1 MKTIRNQKTGE
12 IKRLND
18 KEAHKVVTQQG
29 YLGWSYVPKTMW
41 KTEVRGSHT
50 KETPSKTK
58 ETKQKSNDTKTRKGV
73 SK

>member
-18 KEAHKVVTQQG
+18 KEAHKVVTQHA
-29 YLGWSYVPKTMW
+29 YLGWSYIPKNVW
-41 KTEVRGSHT
+41 KTDVRGPHT
-50 KETPSKTK
+50 KTTSAKSKEFK
-58 ETKQKSNDTKTRKGV
+58 PNSNDTKSRKNV

>member
-18 KEAHKVVTQQG
+18 KEAHKVVTIQG
-29 YLGWSYVPKTMW
+29 YLGWSYVPKNVW
-41 KTEVRGSHT
+41 KEEVRGPHSKSTPT
-50 KETPSKTK
+50 KSKESKLKTNDS
-58 ETKQKSNDTKTRKGV
+58 KSRKNV

>member
-18 KEAHKVVTQQG
+18 KEAHKIITQQG
-29 YLGWSYVPKTMW
+29 YLGWSYIPKNVW
-41 KTEVRGSHT
+41 KTEVRGPHSKT
-50 KETPSKTK
+50 TPVKTK
-58 ETKQKSNDTKTRKGV
+58 ESKQKTNDTKSRKGL

>member
-29 YLGWSYVPKTMW
+29 YLGWSYVPKNMW
-41 KTEVRGSHT
+41 KTEVRGPHT
-50 KETPSKTK
+50 KETPNKLKESKPKT
-58 ETKQKSNDTKTRKGV
+58 NDTKTRKGV